1 MVCELPEGQTPA
13 GNAGAGDG
21 TFAATRR
28 SSWLDLLRH
37 FRRDESGNYVIIGAL
52 LMPVLVGMAAWGTE
66 EGMLVHKQKVM
77 QHAADSAA
85 VTAAVAVA
93 GGANDN
99 GAASGKAVAANYG
112 FVAGSSGPGLSNT
125 TVGVNSP
132 PTSGPFLS
140 NRGAI
145 EVVISQPQSRLFSG
159 IWGSTAYTVTAR
171 AVATPQG
178 QPCILALNQ
187 TVSASYS
194 EQGTANVNLVNCAIV
209 DDSSSSSAVSLGG
222 GGVVST
228 TFVGVVGGISGASN
242 ITASYGTMTGYHYT
256 SDPYASVN
264 YPAYSGCDK
273 HNYQTSKSDTISPGV
288 YCGGMKLTA
297 GANVTLNPGIYY
309 LDGGSL
315 SLQGQTTL
323 RGTGVT
329 LVFTSSSGSGYAT
342 ASVSGGATMQIT
354 APTTGPTAGIVMFGD
369 RNEPVGT
376 AYSLTGGDNQNVG
389 GAIYF
394 AKGAIQWAGNANGD
408 QKCTQIVAD
417 TVQLVGNT
425 TLQVDCKGFGT
436 KTMGSPALL
445 IE

>member
-1 MVCELPEGQTPA
+1 MMGKFPERDTTAGNDRTPA
-13 GNAGAGDG
+13 AK
-21 TFAATRR
+21 RHR
-28 SSWLDLLRH
+28 SWRDLLHR
-37 FRRDESGNYVIIGAL
+37 FRRDESGNYVLIGAL
-52 LMPVLVGMAAWGTE
+52 AMPALVGMAAFGVEQGSLLHT
-66 EGMLVHKQKVM
+66 QKVM

-99 GAASGKAVAANYG
+99 GAAQARAVAATYG
-112 FVAGSSGPGLSNT
+112 FAVTPTT
-125 TVGVNSP
+125 TVAVNSP
-132 PTSGPFLS
+132 PTGGLYLT

-145 EVVISQPQSRLFSG
+145 EVRITQPQSRLFSS
-159 IWGSTAYTVTAR
+159 IWGSNSISIVTR

-187 TVSASYS
+187 TASASYS

-242 ITASYGTMTGYHYT
+242 ISATYGTMTGYHYT
-256 SDPYASVN
+256 SDPYANVN
-264 YPAYSGCDK
+264 FPAFSGCDK
-273 HNYQTSKSDTISPGV
+273 HNYSAHNTDTISPGV
-288 YCGGMKLTA
+288 YCGGMKLVA

-309 LDGGSL
+309 LDGGNL
-315 SLQGQTTL
+315 SMQGQSTL
-323 RGTGVT
+323 KGTGVT

-342 ASVSGGATMQIT
+342 ASVSGGATLQLT
-354 APTTGPTAGIVMFGD
+354 APTSGPTKGIAMFGD
-369 RNEPVGT
+369 RNEPLDT
-376 AYSLTGGDNQNVG
+376 AYSLTGGDAQNIG

-394 AKGAIQWAGNANGD
+394 AKGAIQWAGNATGD

-425 TLQVDCKGFGT
+425 TLQVDCKGFWT
-436 KTMGSPALL
+436 KTVGSPALL

>member
-1 MVCELPEGQTPA
+1 MIGNLSEDSTSA
-13 GNAGAGDG
+13 GNAERRDQA
-21 TFAATRR
+21 AATNGRR
-28 SSWLDLLRH
+28 SWLEMLHR
-37 FRRDESGNYVIIGAL
+37 FRRDESGNYVLIGAL

-66 EGMLVHKQKVM
+66 EGMLVQKQKVM

-85 VTAAVAVA
+85 VTAAVAVV

-99 GAASGKAVAANYG
+99 GAASARAVAANYG
-112 FVAGSSGPGLSNT
+112 FAVTSTTLVA
-125 TVGVNSP
+125 VNSP
-132 PTSGPFLS
+132 PTGGPNTS

-145 EVVISQPQSRLFSG
+145 EVRISQPQSRVFST
-159 IWGSTAYTVTAR
+159 IWGSTAYTVAAR

-187 TVSASYS
+187 TASASYS
-194 EQGTANVNLVNCAIV
+194 EQGTANVSLVNCAIV

-256 SDPYASVN
+256 SDPYAGVN
-264 YPAYSGCDK
+264 FPAYSGCDK
-273 HNYQTSKSDTISPGV
+273 HNYSAHGTDTISPGV
-288 YCGGMKLTA
+288 YCGGMKLVA

-315 SLQGQTTL
+315 SMTGQSSL
-323 RGTGVT
+323 KGTGVT

-342 ASVSGGATMQIT
+342 ASISGGATLQLT
-354 APTTGPTAGIVMFGD
+354 APTTGATAGIAMFGD
-369 RNEPVGT
+369 RNEPLDT
-376 AYSLTGGDNQNVG
+376 AYGLTGGDNQNIG

-394 AKGAIQWAGNANGD
+394 AKGAIQWAGNANGA